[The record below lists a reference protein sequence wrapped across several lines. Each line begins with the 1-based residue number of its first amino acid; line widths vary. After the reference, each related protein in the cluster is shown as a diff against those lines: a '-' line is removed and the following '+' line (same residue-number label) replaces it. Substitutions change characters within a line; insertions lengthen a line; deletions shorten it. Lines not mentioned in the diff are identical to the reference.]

1 MLFGHRSVQ
10 LQLGQVSVQ
19 PGQPLL
25 RIYAE
30 RAAELEG
37 DGLDE
42 KVHADIGVYGRG
54 LDRSARST
62 MSASPAKGAVSL
74 SVMTISRQPASCA
87 ISASTHVMRE

>member
-25 RIYAE
+25 RIHAE
-30 RAAELEG
+30 RAAELKG
-37 DGLDE
+37 DDLDE
-42 KVHADIGVYGRG
+42 EVHTDVGVRG
-54 LDRSARST
+54 CGAGEVGEQHDVRA
-62 MSASPAKGAVSL
+62 PAKGAVSL
-74 SVMTISRQPASCA
+74 SVMTISRQPALCA